1 MEVED
6 FGKKKQPNK
15 QTTTTIKNNPN
26 KKQTNTT
33 NKQNK
38 TKPKINK
45 QKQAK

>member
-6 FGKKKQPNK
+6 FGQQKKPTKQ
-15 QTTTTIKNNPN
+15 TTTIKNNPN
-26 KKQTNTT
+26 KKQTNTQT
-33 NKQNK
+33 QQINK